1 MVISE
6 QNNSGKYEKVRL
18 NVFMVEESYR
28 SLKRVSIP
36 EQCEK
41 VQHILEKYE
50 NAESL
55 IIQNVIRTWTKL
67 IADYK
72 KLPYDLKYASKKID
86 DVLRVLIAITKL
98 DKETYIRNF
107 STALFKDSKKFQK
120 EFKSIIES
128 ILFDY
133 TDEVLEK
140 DKILEFY
147 NLYEN
152 PTYVLIKGNVV
163 MHFETSV
170 IDVSEMPDGI
180 ALSNASLEKI
190 KRIIVNADKVITV
203 ENLTTYHD
211 ADEDNSIHIYLGG
224 YHNYSK
230 QMLLGKIYSDNK
242 SKAYFHMGDLDV
254 YGFLILENLKEK
266 TGIPFKPLM
275 MDVKTLERFYKAG
288 IYKDLTTT
296 DKKVILEKKDT
307 KLIAYTDVLM
317 FMLDNNCKVE
327 QESIKAVELME

>member
-1 MVISE
+1 MDYTKDILNRLLDMYERREAFNQDASTLRAIQIEVKKAYPAYEDRYNHDVYKDINVAIEKLSSQNMVISE

-41 VQHILEKYE
+41 VQHILKKYE

-203 ENLTTYHD
+203 VRL
-211 ADEDNSIHIYLGG
+211 
-224 YHNYSK
+224 
-230 QMLLGKIYSDNK
+230 
-242 SKAYFHMGDLDV
+242 
-254 YGFLILENLKEK
+254 
-266 TGIPFKPLM
+266 
-275 MDVKTLERFYKAG
+275 
-288 IYKDLTTT
+288 
-296 DKKVILEKKDT
+296 
-307 KLIAYTDVLM
+307 
-317 FMLDNNCKVE
+317 
-327 QESIKAVELME
+327 